1 MDRRQEPR
9 NAPSTADLL
18 DTFPRLFDESP
29 IPLRRLLEAL
39 GDRGM
44 ASALLVLTAP
54 QLLPLPL
61 GVSNALALPILLVTL
76 QMAAGSH
83 QPWLPEWVLERP
95 VTRDKV
101 LGACQRIVP
110 LLRRIEHVIRPR
122 WRHMWQPPADRMVG
136 LCCVVISLVSLAPL
150 PLTGWLPGAA
160 LLIVALGLLE
170 RDGAIVATGLTL
182 GAGAV
187 IVFVVVVAGLVEA
200 GETIQD
206 LARLPIGLPRTGPPL
221 TAPTAALS

>member
-1 MDRRQEPR
+1 M
-9 NAPSTADLL
+9 
-18 DTFPRLFDESP
+18 
-29 IPLRRLLEAL
+29 
-39 GDRGM
+39 
-44 ASALLVLTAP
+44 
-54 QLLPLPL
+54 
-61 GVSNALALPILLVTL
+61 
-76 QMAAGSH
+76 
-83 QPWLPEWVLERP
+83 LERP

-101 LGACQRIVP
+101 LGACRRIVP

-122 WRHMWQPPADRMVG
+122 WRHMWQPPADRLVG

-206 LARLPIGLPRTGPPL
+206 LAWLPIDLPRATLPI
-221 TAPTAALS
+221 AALIAPRSSQPKVS